1 METLDQYFA
10 QSVAVPRFITL
21 LMSGFAG
28 FAVLLASLGVYGV
41 MSYMVARRTHEI
53 GIRMAIGAKQR
64 DVLKLVLGQGS
75 RPTLIGLAIGVSGAL
90 ALTRFLSTLLYG
102 IEPTDAL
109 TFFVVSLIL
118 TAVAFIAS
126 YIPARR
132 ATRVDPL
139 VALRYE

>member
-1 METLDQYFA
+1 
-10 QSVAVPRFITL
+10 
-21 LMSGFAG
+21 
-28 FAVLLASLGVYGV
+28 

-53 GIRMAIGAKQR
+53 GVRMAIGAKRR

-75 RPTLIGLAIGVSGAL
+75 RPTLVGLAIGVAGAL

-102 IEPTDAL
+102 IEPTDPL

-118 TAVAFIAS
+118 TAVALIAS

-139 VALRYE
+139 AALRYE